1 MRKPSLSILGLVLI
15 LIASLALPSAVAGG
29 KGGTYRI
36 PSSPPEKLKPAQGGT
51 AAAGGKPSRKRHARR
66 SRPIEELESGQ
77 AITRKIWSDTH
88 FVFEGK
94 TGEVVT
100 LKVTGKAPGVDPH
113 VTLLDPESKREAF
126 DDDSGGHGNSLMK
139 DHTLKQSGRYTAVV
153 GVAGSDGGEVEI
165 LLEKAGR

>member
-1 MRKPSLSILGLVLI
+1 MTMRKPSLSILGLVLV
-15 LIASLALPSAVAGG
+15 LIACLALPSALASG
-29 KGGTYRI
+29 K
-36 PSSPPEKLKPAQGGT
+36 KHHFK
-51 AAAGGKPSRKRHARR
+51 KR
-66 SRPIEELESGQ
+66 PNLPVNLEPGQ
-77 AITRKIWSDTH
+77 ALTHKIWADVR

-94 TGEVVT
+94 AGEVVT

-126 DDDSGGHGNSLMK
+126 DDDSGGHGNSLIK

-153 GVAGSDGGEVEI
+153 GVAGSDEGEVEV